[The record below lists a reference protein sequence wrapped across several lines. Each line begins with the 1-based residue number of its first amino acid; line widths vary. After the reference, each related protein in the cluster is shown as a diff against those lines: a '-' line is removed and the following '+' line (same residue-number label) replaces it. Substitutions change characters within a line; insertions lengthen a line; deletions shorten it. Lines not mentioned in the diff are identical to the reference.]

1 MAETDITIERA
12 AEAVPAP
19 GDVLLSVR
27 GLSLDFGG
35 RRPVRRALDRVTL
48 DVRRGE
54 TVGLVGES
62 GSGKS
67 LLALAIIG
75 LLRPPARVVAGQ
87 VLFEGRDLRGL
98 PDAQLDRIRGRRIA
112 LIPQDASLALNPVLT
127 VGEQLAETIRRHRP
141 GGAREVVERSRA
153 TLRRVG
159 LPDPER
165 VLRAYA
171 GQLSGGMK
179 QRVAI
184 ALALSCDPDLPIAD
198 DPTSAVDVT
207 IQAQILADHR
217 QLTDRLGVAT
227 LFISHDL
234 RVVSTLCSRV
244 VALYA
249 GQVVEVGTTGTLVAR
264 PAHPY
269 TEALVACTPTVT
281 ERVNPLPVITGSPA
295 GATLLPGCRFH
306 PRCPRAV
313 EPCSTKA
320 PPLEGGQH
328 LVACWNPVR

>member
-1 MAETDITIERA
+1 MADAETTVARA
-12 AEAVPAP
+12 ATGPAVEDA
-19 GDVLLSVR
+19 LLSVR
-27 GLSLDFGG
+27 ELSVDLHGRHGLD
-35 RRPVRRALDRVTL
+35 RALDQVNL
-48 DVRRGE
+48 EVRRGE

-67 LLALAIIG
+67 LLALAIMG
-75 LLRPPARVVAGQ
+75 LLRPPAQVAAGR
-87 VLFEGRDLRGL
+87 VLFQGQDLRAL
-98 PDAQLDRIRGRRIA
+98 PDAQLDRVRGRRIA

-127 VGEQLAETIRRHRP
+127 IGDQLTETIRRHRP
-141 GGAREVVERSRA
+141 GNAREAAEHGRA

-159 LPDPER
+159 LADPDR
-165 VLRAYA
+165 VQRAYA
-171 GQLSGGMK
+171 SQLSGGMK

-184 ALALSCDPDLPIAD
+184 ALALCCDPELLIAD

-207 IQAQILADHR
+207 IQAQILEDLR
-217 QLTDRLGVAT
+217 QLTDRLSVAT

-234 RVVSTLCSRV
+234 RVISTLCSRV

-249 GQVVEVGTTGTLVAR
+249 GQIVEVGATSTLVGQ

-269 TEALVACTPTVT
+269 TRALVACTPTVSQ
-281 ERVNPLPVITGSPA
+281 RVNPLPVITGSPA
-295 GATLLPGCRFH
+295 GATRLPGCRFH

-313 EPCSTKA
+313 DPCATTP
-320 PPLEGGQH
+320 PPLEGTSH

>member
-1 MAETDITIERA
+1 M
-12 AEAVPAP
+12 
-19 GDVLLSVR
+19 LLSVR
-27 GLSLDFGG
+27 GLRVDFGG
-35 RRPVRRALDRVTL
+35 RNAVPAALDQVNL

-67 LLALAIIG
+67 LLALAVIG
-75 LLRPPARVVAGQ
+75 LLRPPAAVVAGQ
-87 VLFEGRDLRGL
+87 VLFEGRDLRTL
-98 PDAQLDRIRGRRIA
+98 PDAELDRIRGRRIA

-127 VGEQLAETIRRHRP
+127 VGDQLAETIRRHRP
-141 GGAREVVERSRA
+141 GGAREVAERSRA

-159 LPDPER
+159 LPDADR
-165 VLRAYA
+165 VLRSYA

-184 ALALSCDPDLPIAD
+184 ALALCCDPDLLIAD

-207 IQAQILADHR
+207 IQAQILADLR
-217 QLTDRLGVAT
+217 QLTERLGVAL

-249 GQVVEVGTTGTLVAR
+249 GQVVEVGDTGTLVGR

-269 TEALVACTPTVT
+269 TAALVACTPTVA
-281 ERVNPLPVITGSPA
+281 ERVHPLPVIGGSPA
-295 GATLLPGCRFH
+295 GATLLDGCRFH

-313 EPCSTKA
+313 APCPTTV
-320 PPLEGGQH
+320 PPLTGNGH